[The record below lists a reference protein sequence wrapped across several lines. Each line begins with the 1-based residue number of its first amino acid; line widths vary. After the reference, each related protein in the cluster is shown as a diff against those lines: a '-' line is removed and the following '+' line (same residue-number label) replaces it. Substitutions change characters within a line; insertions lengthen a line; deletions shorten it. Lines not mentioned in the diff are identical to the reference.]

1 MVEKNNRGVK
11 MTEEDKEKYETDHEL
26 YSKSIECE
34 NCAAEYT
41 ITYDYDNQ
49 DDPPG
54 VCPFCGNELEEFL
67 FDDMDELKMDVDED

>member
-1 MVEKNNRGVK
+1 

-26 YSKSIECE
+26 YSKTIECE

-49 DDPPG
+49 DDLSVERIQKWTALIQG
-54 VCPFCGNELEEFL
+54 EF
-67 FDDMDELKMDVDED
+67 K